1 MNDFNG
7 YRHVVVEGNI
17 GSGKTSLAKM
27 LAKRWDARLLLE
39 TFEDNPFLPKFYEE
53 PDRYGF
59 PVELTF
65 LAERYHQ
72 KKETT
77 SQTDLFQPKLVA
89 DYMFSKSMIFARI
102 NLTEDEF
109 ELYRTLF
116 QIIHERLPKPDL
128 IVFLHCSPEQALKN
142 IEKRGRSY
150 EGSIQL
156 EYLESINRGYLEY
169 FRTLKD
175 QRLLMIDSSGLD
187 FVQDQED
194 FSWLVEQVEAPMEEK
209 IFTIAP

>member
-1 MNDFNG
+1 MDDFNG

-27 LAKRWDARLLLE
+27 LAERWNARLLLE

-53 PDRYGF
+53 PERYGF

-77 SQTDLFQPKLVA
+77 LQTDLFQPKLVA

-128 IVFLHCSPEQALKN
+128 IVFLHCPPEKALQN
-142 IEKRGRSY
+142 IAKRGRSY
-150 EGSIQL
+150 EESIQL
-156 EYLESINRGYLEY
+156 EYLQSINQGYLEY
-169 FRTLKD
+169 FRTLEG
-175 QRLLMIDSSGLD
+175 QRLLMIDSSELD
-187 FVQDQED
+187 FVRNEAD
-194 FSWLVEQVEAPMEEK
+194 FKWLVDAIESPMAEK
-209 IFTIAP
+209 MFTISP

>member
-1 MNDFNG
+1 MSDFNG

-39 TFEDNPFLPKFYEE
+39 TFEDNPFLPKFYQE

-77 SQTDLFQPKLVA
+77 AQTDLFQPKLVA

-187 FVQDQED
+187 FVQNQED